1 MDPIFLFFLVMLVFL
16 YLLLV
21 RPQRQQAKRHQE
33 MLQNLAVGD
42 EVITMG
48 GIYGEVTDF
57 DDERVQLEIDADVRI
72 AVSRRAI
79 ASKVTAEES
88 VAMAGEPEAVPRDY
102 AEKLAVD
109 SARHELKPWETARV
123 EIEGQIAR
131 LEDDPLVGKRRSELK
146 FLKTQLQRIDEK
158 VRREAA

>member
-1 MDPIFLFFLVMLVFL
+1 MDPIFIFFLVMLVFL
-16 YLLLV
+16 YLLLI

-48 GIYGEVTDF
+48 GIYGEVTDI

-88 VAMAGEPEAVPRDY
+88 AAMAGEPEDAPEPMDAPEPASIADVEPV
-102 AEKLAVD
+102 AEEQ
-109 SARHELKPWETARV
+109 ARR
-123 EIEGQIAR
+123 
-131 LEDDPLVGKRRSELK
+131 
-146 FLKTQLQRIDEK
+146 
-158 VRREAA
+158 

>member
-1 MDPIFLFFLVMLVFL
+1 VDPIFIFFLVMLVFL
-16 YLLLV
+16 YLLLI

-48 GIYGEVTDF
+48 GIYGEVTDI

-88 VAMAGEPEAVPRDY
+88 AAMAGEPEDAPEPMDAPEPASIADVEPV
-102 AEKLAVD
+102 AEEQ
-109 SARHELKPWETARV
+109 ARR
-123 EIEGQIAR
+123 
-131 LEDDPLVGKRRSELK
+131 
-146 FLKTQLQRIDEK
+146 
-158 VRREAA
+158 

>member
-1 MDPIFLFFLVMLVFL
+1 VDPIFIFFLVMLVFL
-16 YLLLV
+16 YLLLI

-88 VAMAGEPEAVPRDY
+88 AAMAGEPDDAPEPMEAPEP
-102 AEKLAVD
+102 A
-109 SARHELKPWETARV
+109 S
-123 EIEGQIAR
+123 
-131 LEDDPLVGKRRSELK
+131 
-146 FLKTQLQRIDEK
+146 IDE
-158 VRREAA
+158 VEPVAEEQARR